1 VFGEGPGDAAVMLV
15 GEQPGVEEELSGR
28 PFVGPAGRL
37 LDRALAEVGLDR
49 SEVYLTNA
57 VKHVRFELRGKRR
70 THKTPGQQHVEACLP
85 CLPWLLAEIAEV
97 HPAVLVCLGATAAR
111 ALLGPEVRVG
121 RVRGDFL
128 ASDLAPGVLVTVHP
142 GSVLRVPDEAGRRLA
157 YAAFVADLGR
167 VAERLRGLL
176 ESA

>member
-1 VFGEGPGDAAVMLV
+1 
-15 GEQPGVEEELSGR
+15 
-28 PFVGPAGRL
+28 
-37 LDRALAEVGLDR
+37 
-49 SEVYLTNA
+49 
-57 VKHVRFELRGKRR
+57 
-70 THKTPGQQHVEACLP
+70 
-85 CLPWLLAEIAEV
+85 
-97 HPAVLVCLGATAAR
+97 VCLGATAAR

-142 GSVLRVPDEAGRRLA
+142 GSVLSVPDEAGRRLA

>member
-1 VFGEGPGDAAVMLV
+1 MFGEGPGDAAVMLV

-111 ALLGPEVRVG
+111 ALLGPEVRMG

-142 GSVLRVPDEAGRRLA
+142 GSVLSVPDEAGRRLA

>member
-1 VFGEGPGDAAVMLV
+1 MFGEGPGDAAVMLV

-57 VKHVRFELRGKRR
+57 VKHFRFELRGKRR
-70 THKTPGQQHVEACLP
+70 IHKTPGQQHVEA

-167 VAERLRGLL
+167 VVERLRGLV